1 MFFSE
6 GAAEK
11 RECDRM
17 TITVNQL
24 LNSKDGEIFT
34 VEPETLVI
42 DAIKMMDEKK
52 VGALLVTAKNDD
64 LVGIVSERDYT
75 RKVIL
80 KKRSSSKTKVSEI
93 MTSNLKTADP
103 NQSLDECMV
112 IMSHNHI
119 RHLPIVKDGKAIGIL
134 SIMDVVKNIISEQ
147 EFTIEQLQ
155 HYITDT
161 T

>member
-1 MFFSE
+1 
-6 GAAEK
+6 
-11 RECDRM
+11 M
-17 TITVNQL
+17 TTTVNQL
-24 LNSKDGEIFT
+24 LNSKNDEIFSVT
-34 VEPETLVI
+34 PSTLVI

-52 VGALLVTAKNDD
+52 VGALLVIENDK
-64 LVGIVSERDYT
+64 LAGIISERDYT

-80 KKRSSSKTKVSEI
+80 KNRSSAKTKVSEI

-103 NQSLDECMV
+103 SQSLDECMV
-112 IMSHNHI
+112 IMSHSHI
-119 RHLPIVKDGKAIGIL
+119 RHLPVVRDGQAIGIL

>member
-1 MFFSE
+1 
-6 GAAEK
+6 
-11 RECDRM
+11 M
-17 TITVNQL
+17 TTTVNQL
-24 LNSKDGEIFT
+24 LNSKNDEIFSVT
-34 VEPETLVI
+34 PGTLVI

-52 VGALLVTAKNDD
+52 VGALLVIKNDK
-64 LVGIVSERDYT
+64 LAGIISERDYT

-80 KKRSSSKTKVSEI
+80 KNRSSAKTKVSEI

-103 NQSLDECMV
+103 SQSLDECMV
-112 IMSHNHI
+112 IMSHSHI
-119 RHLPIVKDGKAIGIL
+119 RHLPVVQDGEVIGIL

>member
-1 MFFSE
+1 
-6 GAAEK
+6 
-11 RECDRM
+11 M
-17 TITVNQL
+17 TTTVNQL
-24 LNSKDGEIFT
+24 LNSKNDEIFSVT
-34 VEPETLVI
+34 PDALVI

-52 VGALLVTAKNDD
+52 VGALLVIKNDK
-64 LVGIVSERDYT
+64 LAGIISERDYT

-80 KKRSSSKTKVSEI
+80 KNRSSAKTKVSEI
-93 MTSNLKTADP
+93 MTSSLKMADP
-103 NQSLDECMV
+103 SQSLDECMV

-119 RHLPIVKDGKAIGIL
+119 RHLPVVQDDRVIGIL

-161 T
+161 A

>member
-1 MFFSE
+1 
-6 GAAEK
+6 
-11 RECDRM
+11 M
-17 TITVNQL
+17 TTTVNQL
-24 LNSKDGEIFT
+24 LNSKNDEIFSVT
-34 VEPETLVI
+34 PGALVI

-52 VGALLVTAKNDD
+52 VGALLVIEDD
-64 LVGIVSERDYT
+64 KLAGIISERDYT

-80 KKRSSSKTKVSEI
+80 KNRSSAKTKVSEI

-103 NQSLDECMV
+103 SQSLDECMV
-112 IMSHNHI
+112 IMSHSHI
-119 RHLPIVKDGKAIGIL
+119 RHLPVVQDGQVIGIL

>member
-1 MFFSE
+1 
-6 GAAEK
+6 
-11 RECDRM
+11 M
-17 TITVNQL
+17 TTTVNQL
-24 LNSKDGEIFT
+24 LNSKNDEIFSVT
-34 VEPETLVI
+34 PGTLVI

-52 VGALLVTAKNDD
+52 VGALLVIENDK
-64 LVGIVSERDYT
+64 LAGIISERDYT

-80 KKRSSSKTKVSEI
+80 KNRSSAKTKVSEI

-103 NQSLDECMV
+103 SQSLDECMV
-112 IMSHNHI
+112 IMSHSHI
-119 RHLPIVKDGKAIGIL
+119 RHLPVVQDGQVIGIL

>member
-1 MFFSE
+1 
-6 GAAEK
+6 
-11 RECDRM
+11 M

-24 LNSKDGEIFT
+24 LNSKNDEIFSVT
-34 VEPETLVI
+34 PGALVI

-52 VGALLVTAKNDD
+52 VGALLVIKNDK
-64 LVGIVSERDYT
+64 LAGIISERDYT

-80 KKRSSSKTKVSEI
+80 KNRSSAKTKVSEI
-93 MTSNLKTADP
+93 MTSSLKTVGP
-103 NQSLDECMV
+103 SQSLDECMV
-112 IMSHNHI
+112 IMSHSHI
-119 RHLPIVKDGKAIGIL
+119 RHLPIVQDGQVIGIL

-161 T
+161 A

>member
-1 MFFSE
+1 
-6 GAAEK
+6 
-11 RECDRM
+11 M

-24 LNSKDGEIFT
+24 LNSKNDEIFSVT
-34 VEPETLVI
+34 PDTLVI
-42 DAIKMMDEKK
+42 EAIKMMDEKK
-52 VGALLVTAKNDD
+52 VGALLVIKNDK
-64 LVGIVSERDYT
+64 LAGIISERDYT

-80 KKRSSSKTKVSEI
+80 KNRSSAKTKVSEI
-93 MTSNLKTADP
+93 MTSSLKTVGP
-103 NQSLDECMV
+103 SQSLDECMV
-112 IMSHNHI
+112 IMSHSHI
-119 RHLPIVKDGKAIGIL
+119 RHLPIVQDGQVIGIL

>member
-1 MFFSE
+1 
-6 GAAEK
+6 
-11 RECDRM
+11 M
-17 TITVNQL
+17 TTTVNQL
-24 LNSKDGEIFT
+24 LNSKNDEIFSVT
-34 VEPETLVI
+34 PGTLVI

-52 VGALLVTAKNDD
+52 VGALLVIEHDKLA
-64 LVGIVSERDYT
+64 GIVSERDYT

-80 KKRSSSKTKVSEI
+80 KNRSSAKTKVSEI

-103 NQSLDECMV
+103 SQSLEECMV
-112 IMSHNHI
+112 IMSHSHI
-119 RHLPIVKDGKAIGIL
+119 RHLPVVQDGRVIGIL

-161 T
+161 A

>member
-1 MFFSE
+1 
-6 GAAEK
+6 
-11 RECDRM
+11 M
-17 TITVNQL
+17 TTTVNQL
-24 LNSKDGEIFT
+24 LNSKNDEIFSVT
-34 VEPETLVI
+34 PDTLVI

-52 VGALLVTAKNDD
+52 VGALLVIENDK
-64 LVGIVSERDYT
+64 LAGIISERDYT

-80 KKRSSSKTKVSEI
+80 KNRSSAKTKVSEI

-103 NQSLDECMV
+103 SQSLDECMV
-112 IMSHNHI
+112 IMSHSHI
-119 RHLPIVKDGKAIGIL
+119 RHLPVVQDGQVIGIL

>member
-1 MFFSE
+1 
-6 GAAEK
+6 
-11 RECDRM
+11 M
-17 TITVNQL
+17 TTTVNQL
-24 LNSKDGEIFT
+24 LNSKNDEIFSVT
-34 VEPETLVI
+34 PSALVI

-52 VGALLVTAKNDD
+52 VGALLVIENDK
-64 LVGIVSERDYT
+64 LAGIISERDYT

-80 KKRSSSKTKVSEI
+80 KNRSSAKTKVSEI
-93 MTSNLKTADP
+93 MTSSLKTADP
-103 NQSLDECMV
+103 SQSLDECMV
-112 IMSHNHI
+112 IMSHSHI
-119 RHLPIVKDGKAIGIL
+119 RHLPVVRDGQVIGIL

>member
-1 MFFSE
+1 
-6 GAAEK
+6 
-11 RECDRM
+11 M
-17 TITVNQL
+17 TTTVNQL
-24 LNSKDGEIFT
+24 LNSKNDEIFSVT
-34 VEPETLVI
+34 PDALVI

-52 VGALLVTAKNDD
+52 VGALLVIEDD
-64 LVGIVSERDYT
+64 KLAGIISERDYT

-80 KKRSSSKTKVSEI
+80 KNRSSAKTKVSEI

-103 NQSLDECMV
+103 SQSLDECMV
-112 IMSHNHI
+112 IMSHSHI
-119 RHLPIVKDGKAIGIL
+119 RHLPVVQDGRVIGIL

-161 T
+161 A

>member
-1 MFFSE
+1 
-6 GAAEK
+6 
-11 RECDRM
+11 M
-17 TITVNQL
+17 TTTVNQL
-24 LNSKDGEIFT
+24 LNSKNDEIFSVT
-34 VEPETLVI
+34 PGALVI

-52 VGALLVTAKNDD
+52 VGALLVIKNDK
-64 LVGIVSERDYT
+64 LAGIISERDYT

-80 KKRSSSKTKVSEI
+80 KNRSSAKTKVSEI
-93 MTSNLKTADP
+93 MTSSLKMADP
-103 NQSLDECMV
+103 SQSLDECMV

-119 RHLPIVKDGKAIGIL
+119 RHLPVVQDDRVIGIL

-161 T
+161 A

>member
-1 MFFSE
+1 
-6 GAAEK
+6 
-11 RECDRM
+11 M

-24 LNSKDGEIFT
+24 LNSKNDEIFSVT
-34 VEPETLVI
+34 PGALVI

-52 VGALLVTAKNDD
+52 VGALLVIENDK
-64 LVGIVSERDYT
+64 LAGIISERDYT

-80 KKRSSSKTKVSEI
+80 KNRSSAKTKVSEI
-93 MTSNLKTADP
+93 MTSSLKTVGP
-103 NQSLDECMV
+103 SQSLDECMV
-112 IMSHNHI
+112 IMSHSHI
-119 RHLPIVKDGKAIGIL
+119 RHLPIVQDGQVIGIL